1 MWILHL
7 KYKSKSSKDSQS
19 KNKKENTPKEE
30 HLLKRNSN
38 AKFKVAKAN
47 FPRK

>member
-7 KYKSKSSKDSQS
+7 KYNFKNLKSLQS
-19 KNKKENTPKEE
+19 KKRKENTPKEE

-38 AKFKVAKAN
+38 VKSKVAKAN

>member
-1 MWILHL
+1 MWIPHL
-7 KYKSKSSKDSQS
+7 KYNYKNSKGLQS
-19 KNKKENTPKEE
+19 KKKKENTPKEE

-47 FPRK
+47 FPLK